1 MASGGKQQQGRM
13 VFDIRGRRRNVV
25 KVVYAVLAVLMG
37 LSLFLVVGG
46 LNLSE
51 LFNSGG
57 GTSEVTKQ
65 FEEQETR
72 IERELK
78 KDPENPDLLVK
89 LARTQ
94 VNAGSSLDEVKVTSA
109 GEERIV
115 TPESLNQLQQ
125 ASDTWSKYLKVTKE
139 PNLGL
144 AQLMSVT
151 LVTLAEFANS
161 PPESKE
167 NLEAAAAAQK
177 LIADAR
183 PTLNSLTTLAFYEAI
198 LGNTKQAKQLANEA
212 AKFGNT
218 KFEKENID
226 NELKRYEE
234 IGVKYQ
240 NFLKESEA
248 VAKAEGK
255 NSKQALEGNPLG
267 GFSTNSLEE
276 SGASLGE

>member
-1 MASGGKQQQGRM
+1 M

-25 KVVYAVLAVLMG
+25 KVVYAILAVLMG

-46 LNLSE
+46 LNLGE

-57 GTSEVTKQ
+57 GASEVTKQ
-65 FEEQETR
+65 FEEQQAR
-72 IERELK
+72 IERELR
-78 KDPENPDLLVK
+78 KDPENPDLLVS
-89 LARTQ
+89 LTRAQ
-94 VNAGSSLDEVKVTSA
+94 VNAGNSLEEVKVTSA
-109 GEERIV
+109 GEERVV
-115 TPESLNQLQQ
+115 TAESLNQMQQ
-125 ASDTWSKYLKVTKE
+125 ASDSWSKYLKATKE

-144 AQLMSVT
+144 AQLMSLT
-151 LVTLAEFANS
+151 LVKLAEFAKS

-177 LIADAR
+177 LIADER
-183 PTLNSLTTLAFYEAI
+183 PNLNSLTTLAFYEAI
-198 LGNTKQAKQLANEA
+198 LGNTKQAKQLAGEA
-212 AKFGNT
+212 TKYGNT

-240 NFLKESEA
+240 KFLKESEA
-248 VAKAEGK
+248 LAKAKGQ
-255 NSKQALEGNPLG
+255 NGKQALEGNPLG
-267 GFSTNSLEE
+267 GFNGNSLEE

>member
-1 MASGGKQQQGRM
+1 MASDGKQQHRM

-57 GTSEVTKQ
+57 STSEITKQ
-65 FEEQETR
+65 YEEQATR
-72 IERELK
+72 VERELK

-89 LARTQ
+89 LTRTR
-94 VNAGSSLDEVKVTSA
+94 VNAGTSLEEIKVTSA
-109 GEERIV
+109 GEERVI
-115 TPESLNQLQQ
+115 TPEALNQLQQ
-125 ASDTWSKYLKVTKE
+125 ASDSWSKYLKATKE

-144 AQLMSVT
+144 AQLMSTT

-161 PPESKE
+161 PPESQE
-167 NLEAAAAAQK
+167 NLEAAAAAQE
-177 LIADAR
+177 LIADER
-183 PTLNSLTTLAFYEAI
+183 PNLNSLTTLAFYEAI
-198 LGNTKQAKQLANEA
+198 LGNTKKAKKLANEA
-212 AKFGNT
+212 AKYGNT

-240 NFLKESEA
+240 KFLKESEA
-248 VAKAEGK
+248 LAKAEGK
-255 NSKQALEGNPLG
+255 SGKQALEGNPLG
-267 GFSTNSLEE
+267 GFGSNSLEE